1 MSQGIV
7 LVKRLAAMQE
17 RQSRREFADAIAELR
32 QAEAQ
37 LNALDK
43 ERESVRLKLASE
55 AGRGTQVGDLRDAY
69 RYLDALAQRIDLAAG
84 QCVEKREASAR
95 AEDAWITTRQNLK
108 GLETIV
114 KRREEKA
121 QTALERRQQNMLDDM
136 YANRPQA
143 FMDA

>member
-1 MSQGIV
+1 MSQGIA
-7 LVKRLAAMQE
+7 LVKRLASMQE
-17 RQSRREFADAIAELR
+17 RQSRRAFADAIGELR

-43 ERESVRLKLASE
+43 ERESVRLKLAGE
-55 AGRGTQVGDLRDAY
+55 ADRGTDVADLRDAY
-69 RYLDALAQRIDLAAG
+69 RYLEALAQRIDLAAG
-84 QCVEKREASAR
+84 QCVEKREAAAR
-95 AEDAWITTRQNLK
+95 AEDDWIATRRNLK

-121 QTALERRQQNMLDDM
+121 QRALERRHQNLVDDL

-143 FMDA
+143 FMDV